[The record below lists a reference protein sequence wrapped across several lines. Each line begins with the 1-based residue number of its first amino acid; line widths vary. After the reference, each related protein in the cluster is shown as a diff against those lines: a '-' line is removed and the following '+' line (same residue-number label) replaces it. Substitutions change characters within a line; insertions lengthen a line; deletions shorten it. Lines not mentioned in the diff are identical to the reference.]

1 MMNIHA
7 KAIVIP
13 DNNVDTDVL
22 YPGKYLNVLDPQEA
36 KAHLFEGLD
45 PKLRDLLK
53 EGDTVLFVGE
63 NFGSGSS
70 REQPATAMAAS
81 GVRAVLGKSFARIF
95 ARNCVNA
102 GMPAYRNAN
111 AVLAVKQGDDIEID
125 IATGL
130 VTVSGQAF
138 PSEQMQPLPKEILA
152 AGGIVPWVKKKLDK
166 E

>member
-1 MMNIHA
+1 MNIHA
-7 KAIVIP
+7 KALVIHN
-13 DNNVDTDVL
+13 DNIDTDVL
-22 YPGKYLNVLDPQEA
+22 YPGQYLNVLDPEEA
-36 KAHLFEGLD
+36 RSHLFEGLD

-63 NFGSGSS
+63 NFGCGSS

-81 GVRAVLGKSFARIF
+81 GVRAVIGKSFARIF

-111 AVLAVKQGDDIEID
+111 AVLVAKQGDDIEIN
-125 IATGL
+125 IKTG
-130 VTVSGQAF
+130 VVKIDGQEF
-138 PSEQMQPLPKEILA
+138 PSEPLQPLPKESLD
-152 AGGIVPWVKKKLDK
+152 AGGMVPWIRKRLDK